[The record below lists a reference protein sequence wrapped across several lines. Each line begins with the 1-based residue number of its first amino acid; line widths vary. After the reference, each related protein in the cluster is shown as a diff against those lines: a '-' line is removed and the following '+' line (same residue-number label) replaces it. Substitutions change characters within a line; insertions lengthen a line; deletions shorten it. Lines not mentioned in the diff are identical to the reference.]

1 MRAPCTEAAIRRSLR
16 TLRLALY
23 FVFHVASASHAAM
36 MWSQWRDK
44 LKELTEEAL
53 DGEGGGEVDAVQVPF
68 WEGRINESGL
78 HKQLELEE
86 ATRAIERINGQ
97 LATKTQEVENDADI
111 RLTEPL
117 GIGCDSQL

>member
-1 MRAPCTEAAIRRSLR
+1 
-16 TLRLALY
+16 
-23 FVFHVASASHAAM
+23 M

-68 WEGRINESGL
+68 WDHESGL

-86 ATRAIERINGQ
+86 ATRAIERLNVQ
-97 LATKTQEVENDADI
+97 LTAKTQEVENDADI
-111 RLTEPL
+111 RLTRP
-117 GIGCDSQL
+117 